1 MGQAQKKTMHVGV
14 WLAGRCLAWAYG
26 LLGLLARQPA
36 AGPAHGS
43 VTLEQLGQTRVFVCL
58 LGLHALDLALFW
70 TCKNGLA
77 KVLDY
82 WASRLGPVKDK

>member
-1 MGQAQKKTMHVGV
+1 MGQAKKKTMHVGV
-14 WLAGRCLAWAYG
+14 WLARRCLAWACG

-43 VTLEQLGQTRVFVCL
+43 VTLEQLGQTRLFVCL
-58 LGLHALDLALFW
+58 LGLHVLNSALFW
-70 TCKNGLA
+70 ACKNGLA

-82 WASRLGPVKDK
+82 WASGLGPVKDK